1 MNSIEKEIKTISNS
15 FYGGVIYIDLRGYTT
30 IVDEKPLSNIA
41 EIIYSYQN
49 EVKSIIKNNFNS
61 NEISSIQFVGDGVMA
76 IIKKYNNDDKY
87 LFSEKIF
94 KVSYKLKNEI
104 YFLIREKKEQYSGLD
119 NLDFGIGISTSDIL
133 KKTIFENDSEQRDIY
148 FGNSLN
154 RACKIGDSMSSKKN
168 YIGIDKRIFDEIDRE
183 KSYYKDEEGNEL
195 YSLFNERFEKIER
208 PFVHLIL
215 KNNF

>member
-1 MNSIEKEIKTISNS
+1 MNDNKCINITSDS
-15 FYGGVIYIDLRGYTT
+15 FYGGVIYIDLRGYTK
-30 IVDEKPLSNIA
+30 IVDEKPLTNIA

-49 EVKSIIKNNFNS
+49 RVQMIIENKFHQPY
-61 NEISSIQFVGDGVMA
+61 ISSIQFVGDGVMA
-76 IIKKYNNDDKY
+76 IIKNYKNNDKY
-87 LFSEKIF
+87 LFNEKIF
-94 KVSYKLKNEI
+94 KVTYQLKNEI
-104 YFLIREKKEQYSGLD
+104 FLLIKEKKEQYLGLND
-119 NLDFGIGISTSDIL
+119 LDFGIGISSSDIL
-133 KKTIFENDSEQRDIY
+133 KKTIFKNNSKIRDVY

-154 RACKIGDSMSSKKN
+154 RACKIGDSMNSEKN

>member
-1 MNSIEKEIKTISNS
+1 MNSIEKEIKTSSNS

-168 YIGIDKRIFDEIDRE
+168 YIGIDKRIFDEVGGER
-183 KSYYKDEEGNEL
+183 KYHKDDKDNDF
-195 YSLFNERFEKIER
+195 YNLFNMLLVKVDR

-215 KNNF
+215 RDS

>member
-49 EVKSIIKNNFNS
+49 EVKSIIKDNFNS
-61 NEISSIQFVGDGVMA
+61 NEISSIQFVGDGVMV

-87 LFSEKIF
+87 LFNEKIF

-133 KKTIFENDSEQRDIY
+133 KKTIFEDDSEKRDIY

-168 YIGIDKRIFDEIDRE
+168 YIGIDKRIFDEVGGER
-183 KSYYKDEEGNEL
+183 KYYKDEKDNDL
-195 YSLFNERFEKIER
+195 YNLFNMLLVKVDR

-215 KNNF
+215 RDS

>member
-61 NEISSIQFVGDGVMA
+61 NEISSIQFVGDGVMV

-87 LFSEKIF
+87 LFNEKIF

-133 KKTIFENDSEQRDIY
+133 KKTIFEDDSEKRDIY

-168 YIGIDKRIFDEIDRE
+168 YIGIDKRIFDEVGGER
-183 KSYYKDEEGNEL
+183 KYYKDEKDNDL
-195 YSLFNERFEKIER
+195 YNLFNMLLVKVDR

-215 KNNF
+215 RDS